1 MSEAAG
7 TAVIGLGSPL
17 MGDDGVGLAALARLR
32 ERFGADPG
40 VDWIDGGTAGLA
52 LLPALESARRVLLL
66 DAIDAGAAPGTLVE
80 RAGDALPRRLAVKL
94 SPHQVDVGELLALA
108 ALRGAEPAELVA
120 IGVQPERVALGVG
133 LSASVAGALAGVV
146 ESASRRLRAWGHRGA
161 EEGEAGGIPLR
172 RRAEGRCATPG

>member
-1 MSEAAG
+1 MNEAAG

-32 ERFGADPG
+32 ERFAGDAG

-66 DAIDAGAAPGTLVE
+66 DAIDAGAAPGTVVE
-80 RAGDALPRRLAVKL
+80 LEGDALPRRLSAKL
-94 SPHQVDVGELLALA
+94 SPHQVDVAELLALA

-133 LSASVAGALAGVV
+133 LSEPVATALAGVV
-146 ESASRRLRAWGHRGA
+146 EGASARLRAWGHRGT
-161 EEGEAGGIPLR
+161 GDGHAGGDPAR
-172 RRAEGRCATPG
+172 RRG

>member
-1 MSEAAG
+1 MSE

-32 ERFGADPG
+32 ERFAGDPG
-40 VDWIDGGTAGLA
+40 VDWIDGGTGGLA

-80 RAGDALPRRLAVKL
+80 LEGAALPRRLAAKL

-108 ALRGAEPAELVA
+108 ALRGAGPDELVA
-120 IGVQPERVALGVG
+120 IGVQPACIALGVG
-133 LSASVAGALAGVV
+133 LSAPVATALAGVV
-146 ESASRRLRAWGHRGA
+146 EGASARLRAWGHRGA
-161 EEGEAGGIPLR
+161 GDGDAGGDPPCR
-172 RRAEGRCATPG
+172 RG

>member
-1 MSEAAG
+1 MSEPGG

-32 ERFGADPG
+32 ERFAGDPG

-52 LLPALESARRVLLL
+52 LLPVIEAARRVLLL

-80 RAGDALPRRLAVKL
+80 LEGAALPRRLAAKL

-108 ALRGAEPAELVA
+108 ALRGAEPEQLVA

-133 LSASVAGALAGVV
+133 LSEPVAAALAGFV
-146 ESASRRLRAWGHRGA
+146 EGASARLRAWGHRGTGIGTPA
-161 EEGEAGGIPLR
+161 ANPLAGG
-172 RRAEGRCATPG
+172 AQG

>member
-17 MGDDGVGLAALARLR
+17 MGDDGVGLAALERLR
-32 ERFGADPG
+32 ERFAGDAG
-40 VDWIDGGTAGLA
+40 LDWIDGGTAGLA

-80 RAGDALPRRLAVKL
+80 LAGEALPRRIAAKL
-94 SPHQVDVGELLALA
+94 SPHQVDVAELLALA
-108 ALRGAEPAELVA
+108 ALRGSGPEELVA

-133 LSASVAGALAGVV
+133 LSRPVAAALAGVV
-146 ESASRRLRAWGHRGA
+146 EGASARLRAWGHRGT
-161 EEGEAGGIPLR
+161 GNGDAGGDPAR
-172 RRAEGRCATPG
+172 RRG

>member
-1 MSEAAG
+1 MSEAAD

-32 ERFGADPG
+32 ARFAEDSR
-40 VDWIDGGTAGLA
+40 VEWIDGGTAGLA

-80 RAGDALPRRLAVKL
+80 LAGAALPRRLATKL

-120 IGVQPERVALGVG
+120 IGVQPGTVELGVG
-133 LSASVAGALAGVV
+133 LSAPVAEALAGLV
-146 ESASRRLRAWGHRGA
+146 EGACARLRAWGHREAEGA
-161 EEGEAGGIPLR
+161 ERAPAAGR
-172 RRAEGRCATPG
+172 S